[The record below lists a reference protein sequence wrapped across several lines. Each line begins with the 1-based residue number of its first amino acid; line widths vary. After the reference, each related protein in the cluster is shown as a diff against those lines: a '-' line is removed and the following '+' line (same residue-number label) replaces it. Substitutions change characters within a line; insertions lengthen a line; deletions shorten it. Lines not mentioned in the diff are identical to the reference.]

1 MADLKLEHQ
10 HGKARVRVARL
21 WRGKRPGEADYLAE
35 WNVSIS
41 LISRVLAA
49 FTDGD
54 NSNIVATDTMK
65 NTVYAIA
72 KECTDPLSLEDFGV
86 RLGRHFL
93 TTYPEIVTGAKVML
107 FEKPWERATV
117 DGQPHNHGFKLG
129 SEKHTVEVVVNSEG
143 DAKVTSGV
151 SELSLLKTT
160 QSGFE
165 GFLRDKYTLLPE
177 TRERMLASAIRA
189 VWRCICY
196 GGLCSYS
203 SKPADY
209 QKTYREVKDILVST
223 FFGPPREGIYSPSV
237 QKTLYEMAQAVLSRF
252 PEIESVYL
260 NMPNIHFLPVNMP
273 TPERLTCVFICFLV
287 QFGDDVFIPTDE
299 PHGSIEARLS
309 RKPILISNL

>member
-1 MADLKLEHQ
+1 
-10 HGKARVRVARL
+10 
-21 WRGKRPGEADYLAE
+21 
-35 WNVSIS
+35 
-41 LISRVLAA
+41 
-49 FTDGD
+49 
-54 NSNIVATDTMK
+54 
-65 NTVYAIA
+65 
-72 KECTDPLSLEDFGV
+72 LEDFGV

-93 TTYPEIVTGAKVML
+93 TTYPEIVTGAKVIL

-129 SEKHTVEVVVNSEG
+129 SEKHTVEVVVNSDG

-189 VWRCICY
+189 VW
-196 GGLCSYS
+196 SYS

-223 FFGPPREGIYSPSV
+223 FFGPPHEGIYSPSV
-237 QKTLYEMAQAVLSRF
+237 QKTLYKMAQAVLSRF

-273 TPERLTCVFICFLV
+273 TVGVKVKLNFSHS
-287 QFGDDVFIPTDE
+287 D
-299 PHGSIEARLS
+299 LS
-309 RKPILISNL
+309 CIS

>member
-1 MADLKLEHQ
+1 MADLELEHQ

-21 WRGKRPGEADYLAE
+21 WRGKRPGEAHYLAE

-93 TTYPEIVTGAKVML
+93 TTYPEIVTGVKVML
-107 FEKPWERATV
+107 FEKPWEHATV

-129 SEKHTVEVVVNSEG
+129 SEKHTVEVVVNSDG

-189 VWRCICY
+189 VWRCVIC
-196 GGLCSYS
+196 
-203 SKPADY
+203 
-209 QKTYREVKDILVST
+209 T
-223 FFGPPREGIYSPSV
+223 F
-237 QKTLYEMAQAVLSRF
+237 TL
-252 PEIESVYL
+252 
-260 NMPNIHFLPVNMP
+260 N
-273 TPERLTCVFICFLV
+273 
-287 QFGDDVFIPTDE
+287 
-299 PHGSIEARLS
+299 
-309 RKPILISNL
+309 

>member
-1 MADLKLEHQ
+1 
-10 HGKARVRVARL
+10 
-21 WRGKRPGEADYLAE
+21 
-35 WNVSIS
+35 
-41 LISRVLAA
+41 
-49 FTDGD
+49 
-54 NSNIVATDTMK
+54 MK

-72 KECTDPLSLEDFGV
+72 KECTDPLSLEDFGF

-129 SEKHTVEVVVNSEG
+129 SEKHTVEVVVNSAR

-189 VWRCICY
+189 VW
-196 GGLCSYS
+196 SYS

-209 QKTYREVKDILVST
+209 QKTYGEVKDILVST
-223 FFGPPREGIYSPSV
+223 FFGPPHEGIYSHSV

-273 TPERLTCVFICFLV
+273 TVGV
-287 QFGDDVFIPTDE
+287 KFGDDVFNPTDE

-309 RKPILISNL
+309 RKPFLISNL